1 MLYVLQLRASPSM
14 VMHRNSALTW
24 HTPRKKRTFKSNYS
38 HEYGKMLVLELEYE
52 VERFVFD
59 SQCSIPKFKFV

>member
-1 MLYVLQLRASPSM
+1 MRPEKE
-14 VMHRNSALTW
+14 RI
-24 HTPRKKRTFKSNYS
+24 FKPIYP